1 MPITQITLVSSDASG
16 NVGNSTSYQ
25 LSRGIRI
32 LGGRPLRGVLQQRL
46 EPGVGRHQQHA
57 RHLVKDL
64 QTGAITRVSTDASGN
79 QGNSN
84 KRKNKMIERLITIIM
99 VLLAFSIAASG
110 LPLSSISAA
119 GSGPIGFFTR
129 PLSI

>member
-64 QTGAITRVSTDASGN
+64 QTGAITVCTEN
-79 QGNSN
+79 
-84 KRKNKMIERLITIIM
+84 
-99 VLLAFSIAASG
+99 
-110 LPLSSISAA
+110 
-119 GSGPIGFFTR
+119 
-129 PLSI
+129 

>member
-110 LPLSSISAA
+110 LPLSSISGA
-119 GSGPIGFFTR
+119 GSGAIGFLNL
-129 PLSI
+129 PLIF

>member
-32 LGGRPLRGVLQQRL
+32 LGGRPLRGNTPDISSRTCRPAPS
-46 EPGVGRHQQHA
+46 PGCRPTPAV
-57 RHLVKDL
+57 
-64 QTGAITRVSTDASGN
+64 TREILTKG
-79 QGNSN
+79 
-84 KRKNKMIERLITIIM
+84 KNKMIERLITIIM

-110 LPLSSISAA
+110 LPLSSISGA
-119 GSGPIGFFTR
+119 GSGAIGFLNL
-129 PLSI
+129 PLIF